1 MPARAS
7 SWAGMSFECSTETGI
22 VMRGLRAVCLAA
34 AVVWLTPGIALAVE
48 NVPAEMREKLE
59 ICAACHGPNGVSPNQ
74 DVPSLA
80 AQPDIFTQW
89 QLVYMRDGTRKVEAM
104 EEVVKGM
111 TDSDIRF
118 YGSYFASLP
127 PPVPEHPKLNDAES
141 AEVLNLMK
149 PRRCA
154 NCHDDTMAGKGEM
167 PRLAGQRADYLVKA
181 LRDYRSNARRG
192 RGQAVMVEM
201 VSTMTENDIKI
212 LAEYLSRLP

>member
-1 MPARAS
+1 
-7 SWAGMSFECSTETGI
+7 MSFEYSTEAGI
-22 VMRGLRAVCLAA
+22 IMRGLRAVCLAA
-34 AVVWLTPGIALAVE
+34 AVVWLTPGVAVAAE
-48 NVPAEMREKLE
+48 NVPAQMREKLE
-59 ICAACHGPNGVSPNQ
+59 TCAACHGADGVSPNQ
-74 DVPSLA
+74 EVPSLA

-118 YGSYFASLP
+118 YGSYFAALAA
-127 PPVPEHPKLNDAES
+127 PVPERPKLNDAES

-167 PRLAGQRADYLVKA
+167 PRLAGQRADYLIKA
-181 LRDYRSNARRG
+181 FRDYRANGRRG

-201 VSTMTENDIKI
+201 VTTLTENDIKI
-212 LAEYLSRLP
+212 LAEYLSRQP

>member
-1 MPARAS
+1 
-7 SWAGMSFECSTETGI
+7 
-22 VMRGLRAVCLAA
+22 MRGLCAISLAA
-34 AVVWLTPGIALAVE
+34 VVVWLTGIAVAAQ
-48 NVPAEMREKLE
+48 NVPAEMREKLDA
-59 ICAACHGPNGVSPNQ
+59 CAACHGENGVSPNQ

-104 EEVVKGM
+104 EEVVKNM
-111 TDSDIRF
+111 TDSDIRI

-127 PPVPEHPKLNDAES
+127 PPVPEHSRPAEAES
-141 AEVLNLMK
+141 AEVINLMK

-154 NCHDDTMAGKGEM
+154 NCHDEAMAGKGEM
-167 PRLAGQRADYLVKA
+167 PRLAGQREDYLVKA

-201 VSTMTENDIKI
+201 VSTLTDNDIKL
-212 LAEYLSRLP
+212 LANYLSRLP

>member
-1 MPARAS
+1 
-7 SWAGMSFECSTETGI
+7 
-22 VMRGLRAVCLAA
+22 MRGLCAISLAA
-34 AVVWLTPGIALAVE
+34 VVVWLTGIAVAAQ
-48 NVPAEMREKLE
+48 NVPAEMREKLDA
-59 ICAACHGPNGVSPNQ
+59 CAACHGENGVSPNQ

-104 EEVVKGM
+104 KEVVKNM

-127 PPVPEHPKLNDAES
+127 PPVPEHSRPAEAES
-141 AEVLNLMK
+141 AEVINLMK

-154 NCHDDTMAGKGEM
+154 NCHDEAMAGKGEM
-167 PRLAGQRADYLVKA
+167 PRLAGQREDYLVKA

-192 RGQAVMVEM
+192 RGQAAMVEM
-201 VSTMTENDIKI
+201 VSTLTDNDIKL
-212 LAEYLSRLP
+212 LANYLSRLP

>member
-1 MPARAS
+1 
-7 SWAGMSFECSTETGI
+7 
-22 VMRGLRAVCLAA
+22 MRSHRVACGVTAFLLLAPVAALAA
-34 AVVWLTPGIALAVE
+34 E
-48 NVPAEMREKLE
+48 VPAEMREKLAT
-59 ICAACHGPNGVSPNQ
+59 CAACHGENGVSPNQ

-104 EEVVKGM
+104 EEVVKDM
-111 TDSDIRF
+111 TNSDIRF
-118 YGSYFASLP
+118 YGPYYAALP
-127 PPVPEHPKLNDAES
+127 PPVPESPKPAEAES
-141 AEVLNLMK
+141 AEVLHLMT

-154 NCHDDTMAGKGEM
+154 SCHGETMAGTGEV

-181 LRDYRSNARRG
+181 FADYRSNARRG

-201 VSTMTENDIKI
+201 VSTLTEKDVKL

>member
-1 MPARAS
+1 
-7 SWAGMSFECSTETGI
+7 
-22 VMRGLRAVCLAA
+22 MRGLCAISLAA
-34 AVVWLTPGIALAVE
+34 VVVWLTGIAVAAQ
-48 NVPAEMREKLE
+48 NVPAEMREKLDA
-59 ICAACHGPNGVSPNQ
+59 CAACHGENGVSPNQ

-104 EEVVKGM
+104 EEVVKNM

-127 PPVPEHPKLNDAES
+127 PPVPEHSRPAEAES
-141 AEVLNLMK
+141 AEVINLMK

-154 NCHDDTMAGKGEM
+154 NCHDEAMAGKGEM
-167 PRLAGQRADYLVKA
+167 PRLAGQREDYLVKA

-201 VSTMTENDIKI
+201 VSTLTDNDIKL
-212 LAEYLSRLP
+212 LANYLSRLP

>member
-1 MPARAS
+1 
-7 SWAGMSFECSTETGI
+7 
-22 VMRGLRAVCLAA
+22 MRGLCAILLAA
-34 AVVWLTPGIALAVE
+34 VVVWLTGIAVTAQ
-48 NVPAEMREKLE
+48 NVPAEMREKLDA
-59 ICAACHGPNGVSPNQ
+59 CAACHGENGVSPNQ

-104 EEVVKGM
+104 EEVVKNM

-127 PPVPEHPKLNDAES
+127 PPVPEHSRPAEAES
-141 AEVLNLMK
+141 AEVINLMK

-154 NCHDDTMAGKGEM
+154 NCHDEAMAGKGEM
-167 PRLAGQRADYLVKA
+167 PRLAGQREDYLVKA

-192 RGQAVMVEM
+192 RGQAAMVEM
-201 VSTMTENDIKI
+201 VSTLTDNDIKL
-212 LAEYLSRLP
+212 LANYLSRLP

>member
-1 MPARAS
+1 
-7 SWAGMSFECSTETGI
+7 MSFEYCTETGI
-22 VMRGLRAVCLAA
+22 IMRGLRAIYLAA
-34 AVVWLTPGIALAVE
+34 AVVWLTAGLAPAAE
-48 NVPAEMREKLE
+48 NVPAEMRGKLE
-59 ICAACHGPNGVSPNQ
+59 TCAACHGADGVSPNQ
-74 DVPSLA
+74 EVPSLA

-127 PPVPEHPKLNDAES
+127 PPVPKHPKPGEAES

-154 NCHDDTMAGKGEM
+154 SCHDDTMAGKGEM
-167 PRLAGQRADYLVKA
+167 PRLAGQREDYLVKA
-181 LRDYRSNARRG
+181 LRDYRSNVRRG

-201 VSTMTENDIKI
+201 VSTLTENDIRI

>member
-1 MPARAS
+1 
-7 SWAGMSFECSTETGI
+7 MSFECSTETGI
-22 VMRGLRAVCLAA
+22 VMRGLHAVYLAA
-34 AVVWLTPGIALAVE
+34 AVVWLTPGIAVAAE
-48 NVPAEMREKLE
+48 NVPPEMRDKLE
-59 ICAACHGPNGVSPNQ
+59 TCAACHGPNGVSPNQ
-74 DVPSLA
+74 EVPSLA

-127 PPVPEHPKLNDAES
+127 APVPEHLKLNDAES

-167 PRLAGQRADYLVKA
+167 PRLAGQREDYLIEA
-181 LRDYRSNARRG
+181 LRDYRANARRG
-192 RGQAVMVEM
+192 RGQAAMVEI

>member
-1 MPARAS
+1 
-7 SWAGMSFECSTETGI
+7 
-22 VMRGLRAVCLAA
+22 MRGLRTVSLAA
-34 AVVWLTPGIALAVE
+34 AVVWLAPSIALAAE
-48 NVPAEMREKLE
+48 TVPPEMREKLGT
-59 ICAACHGPNGVSPNQ
+59 CAACHGEHGVSPNQ
-74 DVPSLA
+74 EVPSLA

-118 YGSYFASLP
+118 YGSYFAALP
-127 PPVPEHPKLNDAES
+127 PAAPEHAKPSEAES

-154 NCHDDTMAGKGEM
+154 NCHDDSMTGKGEI

-181 LRDYRSNARRG
+181 LGDYRSNARRG

-201 VSTMTENDIKI
+201 VSTLTDNDIRL
-212 LAEYLSRLP
+212 LAQYLSRLP

>member
-1 MPARAS
+1 
-7 SWAGMSFECSTETGI
+7 
-22 VMRGLRAVCLAA
+22 MRDLRAIYLAA
-34 AVVWLTPGIALAVE
+34 AVAWLTSGIAGAAE
-48 NVPAEMREKLE
+48 NVPADMREKLE
-59 ICAACHGPNGVSPNQ
+59 TCAACHGADGVSPNQ
-74 DVPSLA
+74 EVPSLA

-104 EEVVKGM
+104 EEVVKNM

-127 PPVPEHPKLNDAES
+127 PPVPEHPKLDEANS

-154 NCHDDTMAGKGEM
+154 NCHDATMAGKGEM
-167 PRLAGQRADYLVKA
+167 PRLAGQREDYLVKA
-181 LRDYRSNARRG
+181 FRDYRSNARRG

-201 VSTMTENDIKI
+201 VSTLSENDINI
-212 LAEYLSRLP
+212 LAQYLSRLP

>member
-1 MPARAS
+1 MRSRCAV
-7 SWAGMSFECSTETGI
+7 SF
-22 VMRGLRAVCLAA
+22 AVAL
-34 AVVWLTPGIALAVE
+34 VWLMPGISVAAE
-48 NVPAEMREKLE
+48 AVPAEMREKLE
-59 ICAACHGPNGVSPNQ
+59 TCAACHGEKGVSPNQ
-74 DVPSLA
+74 EVPSLA

-104 EEVVKGM
+104 DEVVKTM

-118 YGSYFASLP
+118 YGPYFASLP
-127 PPVPEHPKLNDAES
+127 PPVPEPAKPNEAES

-149 PRRCA
+149 PRRCVS
-154 NCHDDTMAGKGEM
+154 CHDETFAGKGEI

-181 LRDYRSNARRG
+181 FGDYRSNARRG

-201 VSTMTENDIKI
+201 VSTLADNDIRL

>member
-1 MPARAS
+1 MHHVRPARGYSGRAS
-7 SWAGMSFECSTETGI
+7 VFRVLICAGLLCALPAG
-22 VMRGLRAVCLAA
+22 
-34 AVVWLTPGIALAVE
+34 ALALD
-48 NVPAEMREKLE
+48 VPPEMRAKLDT
-59 ICAACHGPNGVSPNQ
+59 CGACHGENGVSPNQ

-80 AQPDIFTQW
+80 AQPDIVTQW

-104 EEVVKGM
+104 EEVVKDM

-118 YGSYFASLP
+118 YGQYYAALP
-127 PPVPEHPKLNDAES
+127 PPVPAGTKPTDAES

-149 PRRCA
+149 PRRCT
-154 NCHDDTMAGKGEM
+154 NCHDETLAGKGEV

-181 LRDYRSNARRG
+181 LRDYRANARRG

-201 VSTMTENDIKI
+201 VSTLTDNDIKI

>member
-1 MPARAS
+1 
-7 SWAGMSFECSTETGI
+7 
-22 VMRGLRAVCLAA
+22 MRGLCAISLAA
-34 AVVWLTPGIALAVE
+34 VVVWLTGIAVAAQ
-48 NVPAEMREKLE
+48 NVPAEMREKLDA
-59 ICAACHGPNGVSPNQ
+59 CAACHGENDVSPNQ

-104 EEVVKGM
+104 KEVVKNM

-127 PPVPEHPKLNDAES
+127 PPVPEHSRPAEAES
-141 AEVLNLMK
+141 AEVINLMK

-154 NCHDDTMAGKGEM
+154 NCHDEAMAGKGEM
-167 PRLAGQRADYLVKA
+167 PRLAGQREDYLVKA

-192 RGQAVMVEM
+192 RGQAAMVEM
-201 VSTMTENDIKI
+201 VSTLTDNDIKL
-212 LAEYLSRLP
+212 LANYLSRLP